1 MTTRGAYQ
9 SIGLIFVLVLTCVC
23 LPACKSK
30 PKITDKDVEVIDD
43 VTLVELLEGKERVTI
58 VDARQDYRYRLG
70 HIPDAINI
78 PLAEL
83 KPTDFRFVKGQQVV
97 VYGDS
102 SRNTLSH
109 AAAKKLLAGGN
120 LVVFDFRG
128 GLEMW
133 KRADR
138 EVVTGY

>member
-1 MTTRGAYQ
+1 MTTRGVHQ
-9 SIGLIFVLVLTCVC
+9 SIGRVLLIVLSCAC
-23 LPACKSK
+23 LSACTSK
-30 PKITDKDVEVIDD
+30 PKITDKDVNIIDD
-43 VTLVELLEGKERVTI
+43 VMLVELLEGKERVTI

-70 HIPDAINI
+70 HLPDAINI
-78 PLAEL
+78 PLSEL
-83 KPTDFRFVKGQQVV
+83 KPTDHRFVKGQHIV

-120 LVVFDFRG
+120 LIVSDFRG
-128 GLEMW
+128 GYEMW
-133 KRADR
+133 KMADR